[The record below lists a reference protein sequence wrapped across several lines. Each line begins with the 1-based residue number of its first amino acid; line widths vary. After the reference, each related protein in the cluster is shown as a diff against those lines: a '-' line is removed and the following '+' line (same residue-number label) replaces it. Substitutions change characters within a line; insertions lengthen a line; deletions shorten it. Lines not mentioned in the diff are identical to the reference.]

1 MHHMSH
7 HVAPRCDTR
16 QVATSRGKLRH
27 AASCNMLQAE
37 AEDPYEPA
45 LPSKQLSVAVA
56 SKPSTDDAPEG
67 R

>member
-1 MHHMSH
+1 L
-7 HVAPRCDTR
+7 
-16 QVATSRGKLRH
+16 QH
-27 AASCNMLQAE
+27 AASCNTRQAEAE